1 MRWNSIDKKSKYD
14 IIGAKYALNGIW
26 SALKTERNFKI
37 DLWAAAAVLTAAYLL
52 SVSKTEFLLLVIAIC
67 LVLTAELMNTAIEK
81 VGDLV
86 CIDILKEQLHQEEY
100 NHFAKAAKDI
110 AAGAALIAAL
120 TSALIGLIIFIPKL
134 YALF

>member
-1 MRWNSIDKKSKYD
+1 
-14 IIGAKYALNGIW
+14 
-26 SALKTERNFKI
+26 
-37 DLWAAAAVLTAAYLL
+37 
-52 SVSKTEFLLLVIAIC
+52 
-67 LVLTAELMNTAIEK
+67 MNTAIEK
-81 VGDLV
+81 VVDLI